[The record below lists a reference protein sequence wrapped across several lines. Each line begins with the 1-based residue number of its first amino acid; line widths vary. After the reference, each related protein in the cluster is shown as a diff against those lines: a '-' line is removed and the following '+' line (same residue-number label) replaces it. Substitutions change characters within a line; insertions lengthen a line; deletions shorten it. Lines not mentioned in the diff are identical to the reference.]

1 MEHIYIIKLYYDDG
15 KEQLLLNTEYMH
27 LRSLEKVKAS
37 AAATVR
43 RLNRAFVS
51 SIIGSIVRY
60 EIFEAEKIFEQEEEM
75 DEQNDNSLSH

>member
-27 LRSLEKVKAS
+27 LRSLEKVKAY
-37 AAATVR
+37 AAAKVR

-51 SIIGSIVRY
+51 SIVGSIVRY